1 MASAEDPSLSLE
13 EKADVP
19 EGTITLLSQDGQAFS
34 DLDKKHVFVSE
45 LVRNALATDPTAE
58 SIRIPGV
65 GAVALGKLVDYLQ
78 HHKGHK
84 PDAIA
89 APLRGTGLSA
99 ATNEFDAKFIAECV
113 SEKLVFDVIYAAHF
127 MMIPRLLDL
136 GLAKVASLLKERLL
150 HELPDVLTSMTG
162 GTGPTRGCG

>member
-34 DLDKKHVFVSE
+34 DLDKKYVIVSE
-45 LVRNALATDPTAE
+45 LVRNALAGDPTAE

-78 HHKGHK
+78 HHQGRVS
-84 PDAIA
+84 DAIA
-89 APLRGTGLSA
+89 APLRGTDLSA
-99 ATNEFDAKFIAECV
+99 VTNEFDAKFIAECV
-113 SEKLVFDVIYAAHF
+113 SEKLVFDVIYAALY
-127 MMIPRLLDL
+127 MSIPRLLDL
-136 GLAKVASLLKERLL
+136 GLAKVASLLKDKPFDEM
-150 HELPDVLTSMTG
+150 PDVLTSLAGRT
-162 GTGPTRGCG
+162 

>member
-1 MASAEDPSLSLE
+1 MASAKDPSLSLE

-65 GAVALGKLVDYLQ
+65 GAVALGKLVDYMQ
-78 HHKGHK
+78 EHQG
-84 PDAIA
+84 DVSAAIA
-89 APLRGTGLSA
+89 APLCGTDFSA
-99 ATNEFDAKFIAECV
+99 ITSEFDAKFIAECV
-113 SEKLVFDVIYAAHF
+113 SEKLLFDVMYAALF

-136 GLAKVASLLKERLL
+136 GLAKVASLLKDKPFDET
-150 HELPDVLTSMTG
+150 PDVLTSLAGRT
-162 GTGPTRGCG
+162 